1 MRAIRLTGAFDAG
14 KATATLSAGE
24 LRVMLPRIEERRGGD
39 IRIPVNTA

>member
-1 MRAIRLTGAFDAG
+1 MRAVRLTGAFDAG

-24 LRVMLPRIEERRGGD
+24 LRVILPRIEERRGRD